1 MVQQAWSEK
10 QTPAKPIIEFSI
22 FALGIAKTYMA
33 TQGSG
38 IHIAISVSL
47 LFYVYSFPYLQS
59 PNPFGKS
66 VRIGFQKKV
75 LRNLL

>member
-10 QTPAKPIIEFSI
+10 QTPAKPIIGFRI
-22 FALGIAKTYMA
+22 FALALGIAKTYMG

-47 LFYVYSFPYLQS
+47 LF
-59 PNPFGKS
+59 
-66 VRIGFQKKV
+66 
-75 LRNLL
+75 

>member
-10 QTPAKPIIEFSI
+10 QTPAKPIIEFRI
-22 FALGIAKTYMA
+22 FALGTAKTYMA

-47 LFYVYSFPYLQS
+47 LF
-59 PNPFGKS
+59 
-66 VRIGFQKKV
+66 
-75 LRNLL
+75 